1 MTHSDNGFFDRFG
14 GKYVAEVLRSQ
25 LDELEAA
32 FNKAMKD
39 PAFLGNLPQSR
50 EIILAA
56 KLHFYMQKL
65 PQNFWAEQKST

>member
-39 PAFLGNLPQSR
+39 PAFL
-50 EIILAA
+50 EEFATI
-56 KLHFYMQKL
+56 QKTWI
-65 PQNFWAEQKST
+65 PGFVEFFTI